1 MKRVL
6 IPGFLIILFG
16 LLTISGCGGSSGGSA
31 PPPAAASVPSSA
43 SATKAIITLSTRGTL
58 TAPALIGSIDGVVNL
73 PANVTVKASAQGSLI
88 TDTSVVSAVGAAAG
102 AEKAQYIYG
111 TSATGSTHTVHVF
124 IAKTAGFPTGDF
136 ATVICDIAS
145 GSSPPTADFSLAGF
159 TVVDNSLSGLALSGL
174 TVNFNVVLQ

>member
-6 IPGFLIILFG
+6 IPGFLIILIG
-16 LLTISGCGGSSGGSA
+16 LVTISGCGGSSGGGSA

-43 SATKAIITLSTRGTL
+43 SAAKAIITLSTQGTL

-73 PANVTVKASAQGSLI
+73 PANVTVKASAQDSLI

-111 TSATGSTHTVHVF
+111 TSATGTTHSVHVF
-124 IAKTAGFPTGDF
+124 IAKTAGFTTGDF
-136 ATVICDIAS
+136 ATVICDIAP

-159 TVVDNSLSGLALSGL
+159 TVVDSLSGLALSGL